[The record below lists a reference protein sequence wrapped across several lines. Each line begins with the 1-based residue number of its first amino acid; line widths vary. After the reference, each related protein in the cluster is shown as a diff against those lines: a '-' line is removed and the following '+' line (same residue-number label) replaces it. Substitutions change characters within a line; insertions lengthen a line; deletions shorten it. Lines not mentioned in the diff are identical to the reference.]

1 MQQPKQPLK
10 MHSPPPPAFQRLP
23 SVSHHTSRCLHHSSA
38 RSHLTALH
46 PGASSSCSQASIEM
60 SPRLPPS
67 LHSTLAPHYRTVFSY
82 LNAQS
87 RKGVRDFRREDWG
100 REGGQCGLTATSFPM
115 DLCSCFLLTTYYPG
129 PSPALSR
136 VRTHRPL
143 TSSRHSCYCFCFMVI
158 STPRPR
164 PRQPRSQPEDSML
177 SFRGKSRRS
186 SPWRQ
191 DGSRPQ
197 RSPRLHPSLKEEGEQ
212 KEWWCPA
219 HESLWVWGASLKV
232 AEQ

>member
-1 MQQPKQPLK
+1 MQ
-10 MHSPPPPAFQRLP
+10 PPP
-23 SVSHHTSRCLHHSSA
+23 HSSLPET
-38 RSHLTALH
+38 SG
-46 PGASSSCSQASIEM
+46 GAA
-60 SPRLPPS
+60 PPS
-67 LHSTLAPHYRTVFSY
+67 PITPPVACTILLLVPTSLLFIQVHHLPALRPPYKCRLACLPVFTVPRPLIIELSFSY

-100 REGGQCGLTATSFPM
+100 REGGQCGLTATSIPM
-115 DLCSCFLLTTYYPG
+115 DLCSRFLLTTYYPG

-158 STPRPR
+158 NTPRPR
-164 PRQPRSQPEDSML
+164 PRQPRCQPEDSML

-191 DGSRPQ
+191 DGSGPQ
-197 RSPRLHPSLKEEGEQ
+197 RSPRLHTSLKDEGEQ
-212 KEWWCPA
+212 KQWWCPA
-219 HESLWVWGASLKV
+219 HESLWVWGTLLKV